1 MHQQNPIN
9 YLIRS
14 FITKGITGAVLLYF
28 LILGLISMGMNTML
42 AQAFLKLIV
51 VIGIVMW
58 GNALLEKHFDD
69 VKVFHRFFFGIGIGL
84 TMSVVLTAFE
94 LVTLS
99 IGATPL
105 APAFFQQLDIPRLLL
120 SLSLSFELMGFS
132 IIGALAALQYFK
144 KSRREIQAA
153 EAR

>member
-14 FITKGITGAVLLYF
+14 AITKGTAGAVLLYL
-28 LILGLISMGMNTML
+28 LILGLISVDMNTML
-42 AQAFLKLIV
+42 AQAMLKLVV

-58 GNALLEKHFDD
+58 GNALMQRHLDE
-69 VKVFHRFFFGIGIGL
+69 VTVFQRFIFGLGVGL
-84 TMSVVLTAFE
+84 TMAILLTAFE
-94 LVTLS
+94 LATISFGS
-99 IGATPL
+99 IQL
-105 APAFFQQLDIPRLLL
+105 APDFFQSLDTPRLLL
-120 SLSLSFELMGFS
+120 SISLSFELMAFS

-144 KSRREIQAA
+144 KSRREIQSA

>member
-14 FITKGITGAVLLYF
+14 FVTKGITGAVLLYF
-28 LILGLISMGMNTML
+28 LILGLIGMDMNTML
-42 AQAFLKLIV
+42 AQALLKLVV

-58 GNALLEKHFDD
+58 GNALMENRLEE
-69 VKVFHRFFFGIGIGL
+69 VTVFYRFLFGIGIGV
-84 TMSVVLTAFE
+84 TMSVLLTAFE
-94 LVTLS
+94 LVTIS

-105 APAFFQQLDIPRLLL
+105 APTFFQELDVPRLLL
-120 SLSLSFELMGFS
+120 SLSLSFELMAFS

-144 KSRREIQAA
+144 KPRREIQAA